1 MKKRILSILLALVML
16 VGIFPLQAFASER
29 SYVYVSFE
37 VCDADGSGRTLIKPE
52 RNERVQYTND
62 YALAAMRQAIGSN
75 SDVKYDSDHLCIT
88 GVKDASQSD
97 GFLDNGDI
105 EGYRWIVLRNNA
117 EWDGT
122 DYNTM
127 YKLGDNEVLRCIY
140 TDKSVEEMSAV
151 NKDAFVRYLSEVGE
165 SMWYESSAGYA
176 EYMAALNVLVNFAA
190 TNADVQNATNALV
203 AALTV
208 SATVVEINQGEEME
222 LGVHKSATLK
232 ATVTPSNTTDTMVWS
247 SVDDSIVSVNAT
259 TGEITGVAEGE
270 TNVTVTVGAVSD
282 TIKIIVKPIA
292 ATAVSIENGEAISLE
307 ARASVQLEAELTP
320 AGATDTVSWCVADQS
335 IAAVDE
341 NGLLTGKTVGQTTV
355 TATAGNVS
363 DTIKVTV
370 TETTVPYVYFEYA
383 DGRIQELENDTFT
396 LTALDEGSFKVG
408 NFSSKLTWKC
418 SDSITNNYNETEW
431 RYWINT
437 EGKYQPHG
445 IKKIAATVTGN
456 GFSKTFYI
464 NEVSS
469 GISEIKVSVNGTEVD
484 AQNPYSV
491 TGMTTSVIS
500 VQGLKDG
507 QWIYIPTQAWMAE
520 SGNTNVARILG
531 NQMEIIDEGQSDV
544 TVAMVDNEEAATS
557 FSVVCNQVP
566 VTGIEVHVPAP
577 FVIEKWD
584 SMDGGYVG
592 IIFGYEKPAS
602 EYYITFTPSNATNR
616 NVIWTNLTPEIAE
629 FHELHGA
636 GIVPKKAGTAK
647 FRVTSESNPD
657 VYQDVEIVF
666 SFKTP
671 LTNAVI
677 AEKSYALEEGQTVD
691 LDITVTPDNAT
702 EPRFIWTYSKEGIVK
717 VTETVSADTYTRTV
731 TRRLNGLRTGS
742 VTVTGTPIDDSANC
756 PPIQF
761 TVVVGD
767 ASGEDTTDYLQ
778 IAKNDIAHGKAYL
791 SGQNQTYFNNE
802 WTIFTYLRT
811 GGTMDAQKKIAYLQ
825 NVQDEIAN
833 YGDSLE
839 TLDYTRLI
847 LTLPLLG
854 ENPANFADKY
864 DLVEALCNSFS
875 DNQTSNMYAYGLLT
889 LDSMAYEMPADSAW
903 SRDALIEKILTFQA
917 SDGSFGLG
925 NNSSGSVD
933 MTAIVLQAL
942 APYNNANHPAV
953 QAAITKALLYLK
965 ENLSA
970 KAGFEAEGGE
980 NACSSAQVLIAL
992 TALGIDPSDKDSGFT
1007 IGKSNLITN
1016 LDGFKLE
1023 SGGFYWLEGNETV
1036 NLMGTQQ
1043 ITYAMEAYRRFV
1055 LDLNP
1060 LYDLTDLN
1068 ESGSSTFTVTLP
1080 EGEGFDAKIC
1090 DGFASTVAKGG
1101 DFSFYIVIESGYER
1115 SNMVVKAGNTI
1126 LTADSYGVYTIKN
1139 IKSDVQI
1146 TVSGV
1151 QKLDYTNLL
1160 SAAIGADALD
1170 VAYIGLKTYKTGNG
1184 TEYQNI
1190 PFYTVKLPVESA
1202 LTLTYNSTNPRAVLW
1217 MNYDNR
1223 FKENSGTYTFS
1234 SELLAGMYAMSSEK
1248 FVEAFGSDTGLNT
1261 THTVAFIEVT
1271 TMGYNRLCCVLV
1283 ELVPAES
1290 EEPEIPLAITVN
1302 GEAVEVTSL
1311 GEREY
1316 LSSSWKDP
1324 YTKPIYTVKI
1334 PAGAD
1339 FVIGQTADGD
1349 GASGAVRI
1357 FTRADGMSIDGQY
1370 PYTVTVSDLKTFF
1383 KLSTEE
1389 FQERVGSD
1397 TGLDTAKNLA
1407 FIEVKDSGYERLYVL
1422 LVEFEVAAE
1431 PDEPGDDEKPDVTIP
1446 ITAEL
1451 LDGTALTVTVNGT
1464 QSVNGNDVPVLEIA
1478 IPEGTSY
1485 VKVIPSGDYRVYDCD
1500 GYWDENAD
1508 NLAVSPSWGD
1518 FYTLT
1523 ADGGRTIDYVIKFAE
1538 AKEEPPVVTVLI
1550 TVTVNGEAVEV
1561 TSLGEREYLSS
1572 SWKDPYTKP
1581 IYTVKLQEGAD
1592 FVINQSSTGDGASGV
1607 SRTFAK
1613 ANGESY
1619 SGDYPYTMRANDLNQ
1634 YLLSAEEFVERV
1646 GNDTGLDTTQKLAF
1660 IEVKDS
1666 EYERIYV
1673 LLVELIPAE
1682 PEPVKYQVNLTEG
1695 AGFTL
1700 RAAAGSASPVE
1711 PGSNFSFTISINE
1724 SFEKTTDFAVK
1735 ANGVKLE
1742 EVDGKY
1748 TISNIQDDQTVTV
1761 DGVVGKATTDTLTVT
1776 ANGERC
1782 NVVNTGLTSYKQS
1795 IYGTITDV
1803 PVYKASVPAD
1813 TDFIVNWRLD
1823 KDGDDYSSTY
1833 RYALSIDAGGDQGAK
1848 YYPFTMRTSVFG
1860 DYMLSAAQVK
1870 EFFGLDIS
1878 SANALFMEVYGSEHS
1893 EGNFNPLYGL
1903 LVELVV
1909 PKTTYTVNFALLGDH
1924 KHAETEEEIHTLID
1938 NNLEVWVAAKDY
1950 EVEPGATIL
1959 DVLNMVAAENNLT
1972 VGNPNGDYVKY
1983 ITKDGVRLS
1992 EFTNGARSGWMYTIN
2007 GNHSGLGV
2015 AEQKLEDGDVIVFH
2029 YTDDYTKEKGGTATD
2044 EDTAIENVEALINAI
2059 GTVTL
2064 NSKSKIDAAR
2074 KAYDVLS
2081 FTQKQKVENYK
2092 KLTDA
2097 ETKYAQLKADNDD
2110 KKANTVANLIDAIIS
2125 GSSTFEKDVKAAQKA
2140 YNNLTAD
2147 QKKLVDNYY
2156 KLANYLKN
2164 LADEEDKEAAK
2175 TVEALIDAIG
2185 AVTKDSEDEIKSA
2198 RTAYDK
2204 LTDAQKAL
2212 VNNYAELEDAE
2223 ARWEDLQA
2231 LVDVENIYKD
2241 TGAYL
2246 KRLGTPVPGSVGGE
2260 WMAIG
2265 LIRSG
2270 NEIKDPAAYYDAI
2283 VKFIQENIDENG
2295 RLHKAKSTE
2304 NSRMILALTAL
2315 GKDATAVGGYNLL
2328 AGLNDMGYVQ
2338 KQGINGPIW
2347 ALIALDSGNYPAPEG
2362 DVSREALIHVILD
2375 AQLADGGWALTG
2387 SISDADITGMAL
2399 QALARYY
2406 KTNADVTEAVD
2417 KAIAA
2422 LSMMQAADGSFASVD
2437 GGSSESVA
2445 QVIAALSALGID
2457 ADTDTRF
2464 IKNGVS
2470 ALDALCAFFVEDGG
2484 FKHIHDGKLDGM
2496 ATEQSYYAL
2505 VAYFRMLE
2513 GKSAL
2518 FNMTDVV
2525 DMGGDQAEEEPVE
2538 TQPVP
2543 TEPAESPV
2551 EEARS
2556 FPWWLVIV
2564 IGVLAGAIVVVVIIS
2579 KPKKGNYVR

>member
-16 VGIFPLQAFASER
+16 VGMFPVQAFASER

-176 EYMAALNVLVNFAA
+176 EYMAALNVLVNSAA

-292 ATAVSIENGEAISLE
+292 ATAVSIKNGEAISLE

-335 IAAVDE
+335 IATVDE

-355 TATAGNVS
+355 TATAGNMS

-566 VTGIEVHVPAP
+566 VTGIEVHVPAS

-731 TRRLNGLRTGS
+731 TRRLNCLRTGS

-953 QAAITKALLYLK
+953 QAAITKALSYLK

-970 KAGFEAEGGE
+970 NAGFEAEGGE

-1202 LTLTYNSTNPRAVLW
+1202 LTLTYNSTNPRAMLW

-1349 GASGAVRI
+1349 GAWCGGGRC
-1357 FTRADGMSIDGQY
+1357 FFCT
-1370 PYTVTVSDLKTFF
+1370 PVSD
-1383 KLSTEE
+1383 
-1389 FQERVGSD
+1389 
-1397 TGLDTAKNLA
+1397 
-1407 FIEVKDSGYERLYVL
+1407 
-1422 LVEFEVAAE
+1422 
-1431 PDEPGDDEKPDVTIP
+1431 
-1446 ITAEL
+1446 
-1451 LDGTALTVTVNGT
+1451 
-1464 QSVNGNDVPVLEIA
+1464 
-1478 IPEGTSY
+1478 
-1485 VKVIPSGDYRVYDCD
+1485 
-1500 GYWDENAD
+1500 
-1508 NLAVSPSWGD
+1508 
-1518 FYTLT
+1518 
-1523 ADGGRTIDYVIKFAE
+1523 
-1538 AKEEPPVVTVLI
+1538 
-1550 TVTVNGEAVEV
+1550 
-1561 TSLGEREYLSS
+1561 
-1572 SWKDPYTKP
+1572 
-1581 IYTVKLQEGAD
+1581 
-1592 FVINQSSTGDGASGV
+1592 
-1607 SRTFAK
+1607 
-1613 ANGESY
+1613 
-1619 SGDYPYTMRANDLNQ
+1619 
-1634 YLLSAEEFVERV
+1634 
-1646 GNDTGLDTTQKLAF
+1646 
-1660 IEVKDS
+1660 
-1666 EYERIYV
+1666 
-1673 LLVELIPAE
+1673 
-1682 PEPVKYQVNLTEG
+1682 
-1695 AGFTL
+1695 
-1700 RAAAGSASPVE
+1700 
-1711 PGSNFSFTISINE
+1711 
-1724 SFEKTTDFAVK
+1724 
-1735 ANGVKLE
+1735 
-1742 EVDGKY
+1742 
-1748 TISNIQDDQTVTV
+1748 
-1761 DGVVGKATTDTLTVT
+1761 
-1776 ANGERC
+1776 
-1782 NVVNTGLTSYKQS
+1782 
-1795 IYGTITDV
+1795 
-1803 PVYKASVPAD
+1803 
-1813 TDFIVNWRLD
+1813 
-1823 KDGDDYSSTY
+1823 
-1833 RYALSIDAGGDQGAK
+1833 
-1848 YYPFTMRTSVFG
+1848 
-1860 DYMLSAAQVK
+1860 
-1870 EFFGLDIS
+1870 
-1878 SANALFMEVYGSEHS
+1878 
-1893 EGNFNPLYGL
+1893 
-1903 LVELVV
+1903 
-1909 PKTTYTVNFALLGDH
+1909 
-1924 KHAETEEEIHTLID
+1924 
-1938 NNLEVWVAAKDY
+1938 
-1950 EVEPGATIL
+1950 
-1959 DVLNMVAAENNLT
+1959 
-1972 VGNPNGDYVKY
+1972 
-1983 ITKDGVRLS
+1983 
-1992 EFTNGARSGWMYTIN
+1992 
-2007 GNHSGLGV
+2007 
-2015 AEQKLEDGDVIVFH
+2015 
-2029 YTDDYTKEKGGTATD
+2029 
-2044 EDTAIENVEALINAI
+2044 
-2059 GTVTL
+2059 
-2064 NSKSKIDAAR
+2064 
-2074 KAYDVLS
+2074 
-2081 FTQKQKVENYK
+2081 
-2092 KLTDA
+2092 TDA
-2097 ETKYAQLKADNDD
+2097 DHQ
-2110 KKANTVANLIDAIIS
+2110 
-2125 GSSTFEKDVKAAQKA
+2125 
-2140 YNNLTAD
+2140 
-2147 QKKLVDNYY
+2147 
-2156 KLANYLKN
+2156 
-2164 LADEEDKEAAK
+2164 
-2175 TVEALIDAIG
+2175 
-2185 AVTKDSEDEIKSA
+2185 
-2198 RTAYDK
+2198 
-2204 LTDAQKAL
+2204 
-2212 VNNYAELEDAE
+2212 
-2223 ARWEDLQA
+2223 
-2231 LVDVENIYKD
+2231 
-2241 TGAYL
+2241 
-2246 KRLGTPVPGSVGGE
+2246 P
-2260 WMAIG
+2260 
-2265 LIRSG
+2265 
-2270 NEIKDPAAYYDAI
+2270 DPA
-2283 VKFIQENIDENG
+2283 
-2295 RLHKAKSTE
+2295 
-2304 NSRMILALTAL
+2304 
-2315 GKDATAVGGYNLL
+2315 
-2328 AGLNDMGYVQ
+2328 
-2338 KQGINGPIW
+2338 
-2347 ALIALDSGNYPAPEG
+2347 
-2362 DVSREALIHVILD
+2362 
-2375 AQLADGGWALTG
+2375 
-2387 SISDADITGMAL
+2387 
-2399 QALARYY
+2399 
-2406 KTNADVTEAVD
+2406 
-2417 KAIAA
+2417 
-2422 LSMMQAADGSFASVD
+2422 
-2437 GGSSESVA
+2437 
-2445 QVIAALSALGID
+2445 
-2457 ADTDTRF
+2457 
-2464 IKNGVS
+2464 
-2470 ALDALCAFFVEDGG
+2470 
-2484 FKHIHDGKLDGM
+2484 
-2496 ATEQSYYAL
+2496 
-2505 VAYFRMLE
+2505 
-2513 GKSAL
+2513 
-2518 FNMTDVV
+2518 
-2525 DMGGDQAEEEPVE
+2525 
-2538 TQPVP
+2538 
-2543 TEPAESPV
+2543 
-2551 EEARS
+2551 
-2556 FPWWLVIV
+2556 
-2564 IGVLAGAIVVVVIIS
+2564 
-2579 KPKKGNYVR
+2579 